1 MGKEYRAGLDVGSTT
16 AKIVVLDDEDHIVYS
31 QYRRHN
37 AQVRELTT
45 TYLNEIK
52 HQLGNP
58 SLRLCVTGS
67 VGMATADEL
76 RAEFVQEVVAA
87 TVFARNRYPEARALV
102 DIGGEDAKVVF
113 FNGQSTELR
122 MNGNCAGG
130 TGAFIDQMALL
141 LGCDNQRMSEL
152 AMTSTHVYP
161 MAARCGV
168 FAKTD
173 VQNLMS
179 RNLPESDIAASIFHS
194 IAVQTVTTLSHG
206 IDFTPPIL
214 LCGGPLTFLPALRK
228 AFADYLHLE
237 AKDFIVLKE
246 GNLIPALGCAIR
258 AGKEAEAVDID
269 ELLDR
274 IAHPEACRHQQNCGC
289 TAVADADELQ
299 PLFHSEAEYT
309 AWLRDKQ
316 RYATPLYPMHSGRE
330 EVVIGIDSGST
341 TTKLIVVR
349 ADKDHQGEII
359 FSDYSMNLGNPI
371 HAVEQALKRLKQK
384 AEESGTT
391 LDIVG
396 SCSTGY
402 GEELIKAAFNLDDGI
417 IVFLQDVAIA

>member
-1 MGKEYRAGLDVGSTT
+1 MVADLSDAFTLQPHLLCRLGERAVLSADAVESLHHLPAAGVELVDDLQQFGSGGLVFQSVVGLRG
-16 AKIVVLDDEDHIVYS
+16 VFVGYDMS
-31 QYRRHN
+31 Q
-37 AQVRELTT
+37 AQL
-45 TYLNEIK
+45 IA
-52 HQLGNP
+52 
-58 SLRLCVTGS
+58 SADGS
-67 VGMATADEL
+67 VDRQRMAAFL
-76 RAEFVQEVVAA
+76 LSYGVLGVARH
-87 TVFARNRYPEARALV
+87 TVE
-102 DIGGEDAKVVF
+102 
-113 FNGQSTELR
+113 S
-122 MNGNCAGG
+122 C
-130 TGAFIDQMALL
+130 LL

-228 AFADYLHLE
+228 AFSDYLHLE
-237 AKDFIVLKE
+237 ASDFIVLRE

-299 PLFHSEAEYT
+299 PLFRSEAEYS

-349 ADKDHQGEII
+349 ADKNHQGEII